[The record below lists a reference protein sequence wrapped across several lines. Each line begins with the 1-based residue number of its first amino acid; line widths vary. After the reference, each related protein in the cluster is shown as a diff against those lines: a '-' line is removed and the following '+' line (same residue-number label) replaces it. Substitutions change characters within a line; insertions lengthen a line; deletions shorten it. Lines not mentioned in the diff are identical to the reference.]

1 MPDGTVEV
9 DIQGQRTAR
18 PRIVFVDVDDT
29 LIRGE

>member
-9 DIQGQRTAR
+9 DIQGQGTAR

-29 LIRGE
+29 SIRDE